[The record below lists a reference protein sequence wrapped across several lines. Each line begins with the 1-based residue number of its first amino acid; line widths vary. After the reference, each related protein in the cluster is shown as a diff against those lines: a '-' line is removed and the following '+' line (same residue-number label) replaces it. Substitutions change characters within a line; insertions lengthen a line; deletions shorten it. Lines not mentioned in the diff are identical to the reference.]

1 MEKAFHIVGVIQ
13 PTIHMKITAAEI
25 NALRNVHPE
34 ADAEEAHRAELRAAL
49 EATLGCTLAE
59 AAAKIEAA
67 LRTPN
72 RNV

>member
-1 MEKAFHIVGVIQ
+1 MKTPSRWFTLLITCERATQ
-13 PTIHMKITAAEI
+13 PGQDYGLTPAE
-25 NALRNVHPE
+25 A
-34 ADAEEAHRAELRAAL
+34 AEEAHRAELRAAL